1 MNKQIINDLEVAH
14 LLSGSLSTWS
24 LVELE
29 FVHVGFWREWK
40 ARLPWEKNLSEQRR
54 EPTRSLLNPWCPRR
68 DLNVG
73 HYLVGENN
81 LLLLPLITL
90 APLGL
95 GHKATK
101 GSVEF
106 NTSVFWITLMICS
119 NFILTEGR
127 WAVILS
133 SNCPGCQE
141 PEVETR

>member
-14 LLSGSLSTWS
+14 TKWFFVYLIPGWIGNICPCWFLTR
-24 LVELE
+24 VENQTTQ
-29 FVHVGFWREWK
+29 RE
-40 ARLPWEKNLSEQRR
+40 NLSEQRR
-54 EPTRSLLNPWCPRR
+54 DPTRSLLNPWCPRR

-73 HYLVGENN
+73 HNLVGEND
-81 LLLLPLITL
+81 LLLLPLISL

-101 GSVEF
+101 GSVGF
-106 NTSVFWITLMICS
+106 HKSVFWTTLMICS

-141 PEVETR
+141 PQVETR

>member
-1 MNKQIINDLEVAH
+1 MNKQMINDLEVAH
-14 LLSGSLSTWS
+14 LLSSSLSTWS

-29 FVHVGFWREWK
+29 IFVCVGFWREWK
-40 ARLPWEKNLSEQRR
+40 TRLPGEKTSQSKE
-54 EPTRSLLNPWCPRR
+54 
-68 DLNVG
+68 
-73 HYLVGENN
+73 ENQQEVYSTHGVHAGIWTWATIWWGR
-81 LLLLPLITL
+81 ITLTTDYL

-106 NTSVFWITLMICS
+106 TMSMFWITLMICS

>member
-14 LLSGSLSTWS
+14 LLSSSLSTWS

-40 ARLPWEKNLSEQRR
+40 ARLPGEKNLSEQRR
-54 EPTRSLLNPWCPRR
+54 EPTRSLLNPWCPCR

-73 HYLVGENN
+73 HNLVGENYSYHWLP
-81 LLLLPLITL
+81 LLLWDLVIKPPK
-90 APLGL
+90 AVLG
-95 GHKATK
+95 
-101 GSVEF
+101 F
-106 NTSVFWITLMICS
+106 NKSVFWITLMICS

-141 PEVETR
+141 PQVETR